1 MKYIKYFLQFL
12 IILVLFIFFKF
23 LGYKKAS
30 TFGSSIGKKFGKFI
44 RSDRVI
50 IKNISYINEHSK
62 IKTDNPK
69 KIVEEV
75 FSNYGRILSD
85 YVFLGKFRNSELKD
99 HVKIQG
105 LEILE
110 QIKKKNKPVVFISGH
125 FNNFELMAMF
135 IDAAGINLSAIYR
148 PLNNIFLNPFMVY
161 LRKKFVCKNQ
171 IKKGINGVKQSLNY
185 MEKNYSIA
193 LMVDQR
199 LSEGAKVPFF
209 NELASTTSL
218 PAQLAIKFKCDI
230 IPIYISRKDGDRFK
244 MEIMKPIKINLHKK
258 NEKDEITKQIN
269 ELLEKLIVRDP
280 SQWILTHNR
289 WK

>member
-44 RSDRVI
+44 RSDSVI

-62 IKTDNPK
+62 IKTNNPK

-148 PLNNIFLNPFMVY
+148 PLNNIFLNKIMENIRLKY
-161 LRKKFVCKNQ
+161 ICKNQ
-171 IKKGINGVKQSLNY
+171 IKKGKSGTREMLNFLK
-185 MEKNYSIA
+185 KNYSVA
-193 LMVDQR
+193 LMIDQR
-199 LSEGAKVPFF
+199 VSEGIKSKFF
-209 NELASTTSL
+209 GQEALTTTI
-218 PAQLAIKFKCDI
+218 PAQFVKKFNCKIVPIHIKRNKDNNFRLK
-230 IPIYISRKDGDRFK
+230 IPGPRAPRAPCARWRARSR
-244 MEIMKPIKINLHKK
+244 
-258 NEKDEITKQIN
+258 
-269 ELLEKLIVRDP
+269 RD
-280 SQWILTHNR
+280 
-289 WK
+289 KAAA

>member
-110 QIKKKNKPVVFISGH
+110 QIKKKNNPVVFISGH
-125 FNNFELMAMF
+125 FNNF
-135 IDAAGINLSAIYR
+135 
-148 PLNNIFLNPFMVY
+148 
-161 LRKKFVCKNQ
+161 
-171 IKKGINGVKQSLNY
+171 
-185 MEKNYSIA
+185 
-193 LMVDQR
+193 
-199 LSEGAKVPFF
+199 
-209 NELASTTSL
+209 
-218 PAQLAIKFKCDI
+218 
-230 IPIYISRKDGDRFK
+230 
-244 MEIMKPIKINLHKK
+244 
-258 NEKDEITKQIN
+258 
-269 ELLEKLIVRDP
+269 
-280 SQWILTHNR
+280 
-289 WK
+289 